1 MNDFSIQLTHWYDL
15 HKRNLPWRI
24 TNNPYAIWLSEI
36 ILQQTRVDQGL
47 AYYERFLAEWPDVF
61 SLANASEQEVL
72 RMWQGLGYY
81 SRARNMLHTAKDIVF
96 RYNGEFPSDYHTLLS
111 LKGIGPYTAA
121 AISSICF
128 NGASPVIDGNVIRV
142 LSRIFGVTE
151 AVDSANGKKRI
162 EELAFLLMD
171 HDDPGTYNQAIMEFG
186 ALQCV
191 PSSPDCEG
199 CIFKDQCYA
208 NQAQAVK
215 LLPLKEKK
223 TKVTFRYFNYLVL
236 SWEVGGEYKTIIRK
250 RLREDIWKGLF
261 EFPLV
266 ETTEET
272 DFERLQHLPDFV
284 KIAGMTRFQLLK
296 QSATRKHILSHQKIF
311 ARFYHL
317 HFDGS
322 LDLVDENNISLIS
335 QNELQSYPL
344 PRLIDRYLQEID
356 GNL

>member
-1 MNDFSIQLTHWYDL
+1 MNDFSAQITHWYHL
-15 HKRNLPWRI
+15 HKRNLPWR
-24 TNNPYAIWLSEI
+24 TTKNPYAIWLSEI

-47 AYYERFLAEWPDVF
+47 AYYEKFLAKWPDVF

-72 RMWQGLGYY
+72 LMWQGLGYY
-81 SRARNMLHTAKDIVF
+81 SRARNMLQTAKDIALN
-96 RYNGEFPSDYHTLLS
+96 YNGEFPSDYHKLLS
-111 LKGIGPYTAA
+111 FKGVGPYTAA
-121 AISSICF
+121 AVSSISF
-128 NGASPVIDGNVIRV
+128 KGACPVIDGNVIRV

-151 AVDSANGKKRI
+151 AVDSVTGRKRI
-162 EELAFLLMD
+162 EELAFLLLD
-171 HDDPGTYNQAIMEFG
+171 HNDPGTYNQAIMEFG

-191 PSSPDCEG
+191 PSSPDCEK

-208 NQAQAVK
+208 RHAQAVK

-223 TKVTFRYFNYLVL
+223 TKVTLRYFNYLVL
-236 SWEVGGEYKTIIRK
+236 SWEVGGVGKTIIRK
-250 RLREDIWKGLF
+250 RLRDDIWKGLF

-266 ETTEET
+266 ETTDET

-284 KIAGMTRFQLLK
+284 KIAGTTRFHLIK
-296 QSATRKHILSHQKIF
+296 QSITRKHVLSHQKIF

-317 HFDGS
+317 HFDDPI
-322 LDLVDENNISLIS
+322 DLMDENNISLIS